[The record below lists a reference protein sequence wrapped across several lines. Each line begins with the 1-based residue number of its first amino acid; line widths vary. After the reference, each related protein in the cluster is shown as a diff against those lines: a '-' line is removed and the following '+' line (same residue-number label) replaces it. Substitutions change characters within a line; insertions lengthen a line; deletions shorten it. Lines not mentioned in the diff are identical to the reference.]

1 LPPQKRFETIDGAEL
16 YRRLA
21 LGKPLVL
28 LDVRTG
34 TEYEERHI
42 PGSLL
47 VPLQDLEA
55 HIIDVPDS
63 GVPVAVISESGLRG
77 ASACSLLAQYGRGP
91 LLNLDGGLK
100 EWPGPTSEGPDS
112 QRHHEHGLAP
122 SSFLVKNF
130 GLLPKGLALD
140 LAMGEGRNAIY
151 LATRGFDV
159 DGVEADAQAV
169 AQARIAARRLGA
181 PIRALVGNVE
191 DGTYIVPIESY
202 EVIVVFNYLHRP
214 VFKDVKEGV
223 VPGGVVVYQT
233 FAMDHAGTEQ
243 SRNPERLLRPG
254 ELREVFADWDV
265 LQYRELAGR
274 SREGEARPIAGI
286 VARKPR

>member
-1 LPPQKRFETIDGAEL
+1 MPPQKRYESIDGDEL

-47 VPLQDLEA
+47 FPLQNLSDRIA
-55 HIIDVPDS
+55 DVPDS
-63 GVPVAVISESGLRG
+63 GIPVAVISETGLRG
-77 ASACSLLAQYGRGP
+77 GSACSLLAQHGRAP
-91 LLNLDGGLK
+91 LLNLSGGLK
-100 EWPGPTSEGPDS
+100 EWPGPTSEGLES
-112 QRHHEHGLAP
+112 QRRHEHGLAP
-122 SSFLVKNF
+122 SSFLIKNF
-130 GLLPKGLALD
+130 ELLPKGLALD
-140 LAMGEGRNAIY
+140 LWMGEGRNTIY

-159 DGVEADAQAV
+159 DGVEADPQAV
-169 AQARIAARRLGA
+169 AQARIAARRLGV

-202 EVIVVFNYLHRP
+202 DVIVVFNYLHRP
-214 VFKDVKEGV
+214 LFKDIKEGV

-233 FAMDHAGTEQ
+233 FAMDQDGQGGT
-243 SRNPERLLRPG
+243 RDPERLLRPG
-254 ELREVFADWDV
+254 ELREVFSDWEI
-265 LQYRELAGR
+265 LQYRELTGR
-274 SREGEARPIAGI
+274 SREGETRPIAGI

>member
-1 LPPQKRFETIDGAEL
+1 LPPQQRFETIEGDEL

-42 PGSLL
+42 PGSVLI
-47 VPLQDLEA
+47 PLQNLEA
-55 HIIDVPDS
+55 RIVDVPDS
-63 GVPVAVISESGLRG
+63 GVPVAVISETGMRG

-91 LLNLDGGLK
+91 LLNLNGGLR
-100 EWPGPTSEGPDS
+100 EWPGPTSEGFES

-169 AQARIAARRLGA
+169 AQARLAARRIDA
-181 PIRALVGNVE
+181 PIRAVVGNVE
-191 DGTYIVPIESY
+191 DGTYIVPIETY
-202 EVIVVFNYLHRP
+202 DVIIVFNYLHRP

-233 FAMDHAGTEQ
+233 FAVDHSGGGPA
-243 SRNPERLLRPG
+243 RNPERLLRPG
-254 ELREVFADWDV
+254 ELREVFSDWEV

-274 SREGEARPIAGI
+274 SREGETRPIAGI

>member
-1 LPPQKRFETIDGAEL
+1 LPPQQRFSTIHGDEL

-47 VPLQDLEA
+47 IPLQNLEA
-55 HIIDVPDS
+55 RVADVPDS
-63 GVPVAVISESGLRG
+63 GIPIAVISETGLRG
-77 ASACSLLAQYGRGP
+77 SSACMLLVQHGRGP
-91 LLNLDGGLK
+91 LLNLEGGLRD
-100 EWPGPTSEGPDS
+100 WPGPTTEGLES

-122 SSFLVKNF
+122 SSFLIKSFN
-130 GLLPKGLALD
+130 LLPRGLALD

-181 PIRALVGNVE
+181 PIRAVVGNVE
-191 DGTYIVPIESY
+191 DGTYIIPIETY
-202 EVIVVFNYLHRP
+202 DVIMVFNYLHRP
-214 VFKDVKEGV
+214 VFKDIKEGV

-233 FAMDHAGTEQ
+233 FSIDPTGCGPAQDPT
-243 SRNPERLLRPG
+243 RVLRPG
-254 ELREVFADWDV
+254 ELREVFADWEV
-265 LQYRELAGR
+265 LQFRELTGV
-274 SREGEARPIAGI
+274 SREGETRPIAGI